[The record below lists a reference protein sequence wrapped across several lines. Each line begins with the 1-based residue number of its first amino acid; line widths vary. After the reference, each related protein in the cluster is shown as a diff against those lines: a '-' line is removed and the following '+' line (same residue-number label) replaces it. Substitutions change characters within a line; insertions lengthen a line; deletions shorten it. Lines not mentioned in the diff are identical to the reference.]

1 MPKTAKVLMPSQQM
15 LARRVAADAYE
26 SSAGDLTKFKTAV
39 LEDIRLDGCEPD
51 ELDAIVAAS
60 GECFAYWKA
69 EGIDT
74 PTATV
79 EAIPV
84 SIVVSS
90 PKSEPV

>member
-1 MPKTAKVLMPSQQM
+1 MSPSQQM
-15 LARRVAADAYE
+15 LARRVAADAFE
-26 SSAGDLTKFKTAV
+26 ASAGDLAKFKTAV

-90 PKSEPV
+90 PESEPV

>member
-1 MPKTAKVLMPSQQM
+1 MPKSSTVLMPSQMM
-15 LARRVAADAYE
+15 LARRVAADAFE
-26 SSAGDLTKFKTAV
+26 SSAGDVAKFKTAV

-90 PKSEPV
+90 PESEPV